1 MIARKFSV
9 SVALAVIAAAIPLGA
24 QRGERGRGGFGA
36 GPPQGPI
43 DISEFKPVKLM
54 DPLKPI
60 VDAPF
65 ISARDVK
72 DQVRPEELVLGVAIG
87 GQARAYP
94 LNMLT
99 GPERE
104 IINDTVGGRAIA
116 ATW

>member
-1 MIARKFSV
+1 MIARKLLV
-9 SVALAVIAAAIPLGA
+9 LVISAGIAGVMPLDA

-54 DPLKPI
+54 EPLKPI
-60 VDAPF
+60 INAPM
-65 ISARDVK
+65 IPAKDVK
-72 DQVRPEELVLGVAIG
+72 DQVRPEELVLGVEIG

-104 IINDTVGGRAIA
+104 IINDMVGGRAIA

>member
-1 MIARKFSV
+1 MIARRLLV
-9 SVALAVIAAAIPLGA
+9 LAVFAVIVAAMPLGA
-24 QRGERGRGGFGA
+24 QRGERGRGGPGA

-60 VDAPF
+60 ADAPF

-72 DQVRPEELVLGVAIG
+72 EQVRLEELVLGVEIG

-104 IINDTVGGRAIA
+104 IINDMVIV
-116 ATW
+116 TW